1 MQTQQQPTQARVNK
15 NPNARKTVQS
25 EISLL
30 MQKGGIP
37 IELQS
42 VAKLGTGDKT
52 FSFFSGNEDRSNYGH
67 LAHYGLGGKN
77 PIESQKGKL
86 VGFQVELHG
95 PDMAALNL
103 AGDGTYNVLDS
114 ANKLINMI
122 RFKITKNKT
131 VLREGSFK
139 SIIDPLPRVL
149 KPFKV
154 GTGIE
159 NGLIAVN
166 AVQTQTGNIEERN
179 SGLRVL
185 YLPVDLANNDSF
197 VFDAWLPSQGTGV
210 DLPLN
215 NHLLVVT
222 ALGVE
227 FPK

>member
-15 NPNARKTVQS
+15 NPNTRKTVQS

-37 IELQS
+37 IELHS
-42 VAKLGTGDKT
+42 TAKLATGEK
-52 FSFFSGNEDRSNYGH
+52 SFGFFAGNEDRANYGH

-95 PDMAALNL
+95 PDFAALNL
-103 AGDGTYNVLDS
+103 AGDGTYNVLDA

-122 RFKITKNKT
+122 RFRITKNKT

-149 KPFKV
+149 KPSKV

-159 NGLIAVN
+159 NGLVAVS
-166 AVQTQTGNIEERN
+166 AVETQTGNIEERN

-185 YLPVDLANNDSF
+185 YLPVDFSNNDSF
-197 VFDAWLPSQGTGV
+197 VFEAWLPSQSGGV
-210 DLPLN
+210 DAALN